1 VMSMSLQLPPAVD
14 LYVKMENAGDPDA
27 VSSCFAAN
35 ATVRDEG
42 HTYEGLDAIK
52 KWKAETKERY
62 NHTIYPLAVSHR
74 EGKTILIA
82 RVSGNFPG
90 SPVTLEFAFAIERGK
105 IVAMQIQAAEP

>member
-1 VMSMSLQLPPAVD
+1 MRCRAALQRTQP
-14 LYVKMENAGDPDA
+14 
-27 VSSCFAAN
+27 FATK
-35 ATVRDEG
+35 ATP
-42 HTYEGLDAIK
+42 YEGLDAIK